1 MTFNQE
7 WDQRYSES
15 THMSVW
21 PWSDLVSLV
30 YRYGKEAIAQ
40 RGRVLE
46 LGCGAGAN
54 IPLFLSL
61 QMQYHA
67 LEGSP
72 AIVNQLHQR
81 FPELRETIRCA
92 DFTAEQ
98 PFDGAFDFVI
108 DRGSLDP
115 QQHRSHPKR
124 PGFGLAG
131 PEAGGLFFRWTG
143 SPRITATTPKASQP
157 MTHTPE
163 HFYTSGQFTDVG
175 RVHFSDAD
183 HLRDIF
189 QQFDVKLLE
198 EKIQRRFIP
207 EGNHQFAGLDHRRS
221 EEVSV

>member
-1 MTFNQE
+1 MTFSQE

-108 DRGSLDP
+108 DRGSLT
-115 QQHRSHPKR
+115 HNNTEAIRR
-124 PGFGLAG
+124 GLGLAWQALK
-131 PEAGGLFFRWTG
+131 PGGYFFGVDWFSTNHSDYTEGEPTNDPYTR
-143 SPRITATTPKASQP
+143 
-157 MTHTPE
+157 TH
-163 HFYTSGQFTDVG
+163 YTSGQFTDVG

-207 EGNHQFAGLDHRRS
+207 EGNHQFAGWIIVARKK
-221 EEVSV
+221 